1 MAFYSVLLID
11 LPSLISLLCN
21 FNFSSYII
29 YFNIITPSIFTTIT
43 TYFFLY
49 INDRLILYVTIISLR
64 YQIKLY

>member
-21 FNFSSYII
+21 FNSLAILYI
-29 YFNIITPSIFTTIT
+29 FNIITPSIFTTIT

-49 INDRLILYVTIISLR
+49 INDRLIL
-64 YQIKLY
+64 